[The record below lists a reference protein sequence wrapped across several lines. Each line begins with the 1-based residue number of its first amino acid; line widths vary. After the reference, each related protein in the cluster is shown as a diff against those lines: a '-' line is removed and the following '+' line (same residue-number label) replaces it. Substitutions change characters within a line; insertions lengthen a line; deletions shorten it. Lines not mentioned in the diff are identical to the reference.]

1 MTDLPL
7 PTSGGSY
14 IRRPDGALERSEPS
28 QAVPVPEPET
38 PADHVDDQPMNE
50 A

>member
-14 IRRPDGALERSEPS
+14 IRRPDGTLEREEP
-28 QAVPVPEPET
+28 APVAPAPDPEIPEPDET
-38 PADHVDDQPMNE
+38 PLNE
-50 A
+50 G

>member
-14 IRRPDGALERSEPS
+14 TRRPDGSLERSGPPPAAPEPG
-28 QAVPVPEPET
+28 PEPET
-38 PADHVDDQPMNE
+38 PGDDAPMNE